1 MHPRVSIAVA
11 VAITFV
17 TASGAALAGT
27 KLDKKF
33 GAKGVVVTP
42 FGEFARAN
50 ATALQADGKIVAV
63 GHTAT
68 FDGMTYDYDFAL
80 ARYNP
85 DGSLDTGFDGDGV
98 ATTDFGS
105 TDIGTAVAIQ
115 PADGKIVVAG
125 YSNLVMAVARYNTD
139 GTPDLDFDDDGK
151 VTLLINSNCK
161 ATAVAIQPLDGMI
174 VVAGNAFTG
183 GGNNVAV
190 ARFETDGDPDG
201 SFGSGGAVSVHFTA
215 LPVEFGNALALED
228 DGQIVVAGQAYSNL
242 NGTLNDFLVARYDSD
257 GDPDPTFGSGGFRQI
272 DFNPNEEAARAVAI
286 QRDGMIVAA
295 GFTYQNNTGDFA
307 LARLDADGDLDP
319 SFGTDGKQTTD
330 FAGGAG
336 NGDQATAILIQ
347 PGDSLATDKI
357 VLAGSAFVGA
367 NYDFALARYLIDGT
381 LDKKFGKNGKLTT
394 AIGPGDTSDG
404 IGGIVRQPDGMLA
417 AAGGSAAGSGS
428 STLFAVTRYKTK

>member
-1 MHPRVSIAVA
+1 MQPRVPIAVA
-11 VAITFV
+11 VALV
-17 TASGAALAGT
+17 LASGGAMAGT

-50 ATALQADGKIVAV
+50 ATALQEDGKIVAV

-105 TDIGTAVAIQ
+105 TDIATAVAIQ

-183 GGNNVAV
+183 AGNNVAV

-201 SFGSGGAVSVHFTA
+201 GFGSGGAVSIHFTA

-228 DGQIVVAGQAYSNL
+228 DGQIVVAGQAYSNFD
-242 NGTLNDFLVARYDSD
+242 GTLNDFLVARYDSD

-307 LARLDADGDLDP
+307 VARLDADGDLDP
-319 SFGTDGKQTTD
+319 SFDTDGKQTLD
-330 FAGGAG
+330 FAGGPG
-336 NGDQATAILIQ
+336 NGDQASAILIQ

-381 LDKKFGKNGKLTT
+381 LDKKFGKKGKLTT

-404 IGGIVRQPDGMLA
+404 IGGILRQPDGMLV